1 MTYLRPGVYVE
12 EISTKTAPLTGS
24 AATSIAAFVGV
35 TDKGPTTATLVNSWA
50 QYTSL
55 YGSWGI
61 NNTVTTAVYL
71 FFANG
76 GNQAYIQ
83 RVVGANAATASLNI
97 KDGANI
103 GIATQTPSGSTNITI
118 TTGTAHGLS
127 VGQQVVIS
135 GVTPSGYNG
144 TWTTQT
150 GTTGS
155 TLVVNIGSNPGAI
168 TVAGAVAPLTLQLS
182 AANAGVWGNSMYV
195 STSASALGSDYFT
208 VTVYSGGNSEAYVV
222 ERFTDVT
229 MNTTDARYAINV
241 INGGS
246 TYITAKDLA
255 AAATYSSTVNPVV
268 TAVTALANGSN
279 GTAPTTANIASAVS
293 GGALDSIENAL
304 LLNAPGLTA
313 QADVDVLLAYAAGR
327 KDVFVVIDG
336 INDTAANQITLVNT
350 YATANAGYG
359 AVYFPQLV
367 IPNPN
372 QVSTGAIV
380 TVPAGAAVIGRIVTT
395 DASRG
400 VFKSPAGLDARLSG
414 VVSVNKLTNTEL
426 DNLNSN
432 TAAINAI
439 RYIPGSGIVV
449 MGARTLKPGYAD
461 RYVSVRRS
469 LIYLRKQAD
478 DLTKFGLFEPND
490 FRLWARIE
498 STLQAF
504 LTDFWQQGGLAG
516 NSPSD
521 AFFVKCDE
529 ENNTDL
535 TVANGQ
541 VIAEIG
547 VALQRPA
554 EFIVIRISQYD
565 GGSVVTI
572 S

>member
-24 AATSIAAFVGV
+24 AATSIAAFVGA
-35 TDKGPTTATLVNSWA
+35 TDKGPTTPTLVTSWA
-50 QYTSL
+50 QYTSI
-55 YGSWGI
+55 YGSWGT
-61 NNTVTTAVYL
+61 NDTVTRAIYL

-76 GNQAYIQ
+76 GSQAYVQ
-83 RVVGANAATASLNI
+83 RVVAGSPALATVTLKDTAGTPADTLTINAKNV
-97 KDGANI
+97 
-103 GIATQTPSGSTNITI
+103 GS
-118 TTGTAHGLS
+118 
-127 VGQQVVIS
+127 
-135 GVTPSGYNG
+135 
-144 TWTTQT
+144 
-150 GTTGS
+150 
-155 TLVVNIGSNPGAI
+155 
-168 TVAGAVAPLTLQLS
+168 
-182 AANAGVWGNSMYV
+182 WGNSLYV
-195 STSASALGSDYFT
+195 SIVSSSLGSDYFS
-208 VTVYSGGNSEAYVV
+208 VVVYSGGSADANVV
-222 ERFTDVT
+222 ERFLDVT
-229 MNTTDARYAINV
+229 MNKDSVYYAVNV

-246 TYITAKDLA
+246 NYIAAVDASLSDTYNSSDNPATCTA
-255 AAATYSSTVNPVV
+255 TVL
-268 TAVTALANGSN
+268 TSGSN
-279 GTAPTTANIASAVS
+279 GTAPTTANIASAIS
-293 GGALDSIENAL
+293 GGALDSIDNAL
-304 LLNAPGLTA
+304 LLNAPGVTA
-313 QADVDVLLAYAAGR
+313 QADVDPILAYAAGR
-327 KDVFVVIDG
+327 KDVFVIIDG

-350 YATANAGYG
+350 YSTANAAYG

-367 IPNPN
+367 IPNPT
-372 QVSTGAIV
+372 QASTGATI
-380 TVPAGAAVIGRIVTT
+380 TVPPGGAVIGRIVTT

-414 VVSVNKLTNTEL
+414 VVSVNNLTNTEL

-432 TAAINAI
+432 NAAINAI

-449 MGARTLKPGYAD
+449 MGARTLKPGYEN
-461 RYVSVRRS
+461 RYISVRRS

-490 FRLWARIE
+490 FRLWSRIE

-516 NSPSD
+516 NTPSD
-521 AFFVKCDE
+521 AFYVKCDE

-565 GGSVVTI
+565 GGAVVTI